1 MGIIS
6 SIMTGCF
13 VIVCL
18 LVIILVLLQ
27 SDKSGGAGFLGGS
40 SQSTFGSSTA
50 DVVTKITGVL
60 VALFL
65 LIALALAGIS
75 SFSKSSVR
83 DELLKTTESP
93 VEAPAEAPA
102 GE

>member
-1 MGIIS
+1 MSILIS
-6 SIMTGCF
+6 ILTVIF

-18 LVIILVLLQ
+18 LLVLLILMQ
-27 SDKSGGAGFLGGS
+27 SDKSSGTGLLGGS

-65 LIALALAGIS
+65 ISALGLAALS
-75 SFSKSSVR
+75 TYSKSSAKQ
-83 DELLKTTESP
+83 ELLSSGAEESSS
-93 VEAPAEAPA
+93 ESKSE
-102 GE
+102 